1 MAKKARKKF
10 TEQEKRQAVADYVSG
25 ARTAQTIANELGT
38 EIQAI
43 YRWRTLYDEQKKGV
57 RLSELHSEGI
67 SQELAERILR
77 QQDEIEAYQKK
88 VAEQALIIDI
98 LKKLRK
104 LGPLPPESELSG
116 LIAMEIK
123 LAQKKQR
130 AK

>member
-1 MAKKARKKF
+1 MTKKTRKKF
-10 TEQEKRQAVADYVSG
+10 TEAEKRQAVADYVTE
-25 ARTAQTIANELGT
+25 AKTAQQIANELGT
-38 EIQAI
+38 DIQAI
-43 YRWRTLYDEQKKGV
+43 YRWRTFYDEQKKG
-57 RLSELHSEGI
+57 LKITELESFGASH
-67 SQELAERILR
+67 ELAERIIR

>member
-1 MAKKARKKF
+1 MAKKRRKKF
-10 TEQEKRQAVADYVSG
+10 TENEKRQAVADYVSE
-25 ARTAQTIANELGT
+25 AKTAQEIANELGT
-38 EIQAI
+38 DIQAI
-43 YRWRTLYDEQKKGV
+43 YRWRTFYDEQKKGLK
-57 RLSELHSEGI
+57 LSELESVGASH
-67 SQELAERILR
+67 ELAERIIR

>member
-1 MAKKARKKF
+1 MAKKTRKKF
-10 TEQEKRQAVADYVSG
+10 TEEEKRQAVADYVSES
-25 ARTAQTIANELGT
+25 RTAQQIANELGT
-38 EIQAI
+38 DIQAI
-43 YRWRTLYDEQKKGV
+43 YRWRTFYDEQKKGV
-57 RLSELHSEGI
+57 KLSELEFLGASH
-67 SQELAERILR
+67 ELAERIIR

-123 LAQKKQR
+123 SAQKKQR